1 MRQFKRHDAIL
12 IVVVKPLQKTIDYS
26 KGRTSN
32 FSRDGCCFESQGF
45 NPIPS
50 AILEFKFKHPHS
62 GLSVSALGEIVW
74 KREAQDNRKMGIKF
88 SEIEQAS
95 KDKLLEILSTDRKH
109 TELIIHGKASPP
121 PKKNLPK
128 YKNEA
133 TDNIALTMVTKQE
146 NKRRNSL

>member
-1 MRQFKRHDAIL
+1 MDSAFFNSTNLRTTIMSIEMRQFKRHDAIL
-12 IVVVKPLQKTIDYS
+12 IAAVKPFQKTIDYS
-26 KGRTSN
+26 IGRTSN
-32 FSRDGCCFESQGF
+32 FSQNGCCFESKGF

-109 TELIIHGKASPP
+109 T
-121 PKKNLPK
+121 
-128 YKNEA
+128 
-133 TDNIALTMVTKQE
+133 
-146 NKRRNSL
+146 